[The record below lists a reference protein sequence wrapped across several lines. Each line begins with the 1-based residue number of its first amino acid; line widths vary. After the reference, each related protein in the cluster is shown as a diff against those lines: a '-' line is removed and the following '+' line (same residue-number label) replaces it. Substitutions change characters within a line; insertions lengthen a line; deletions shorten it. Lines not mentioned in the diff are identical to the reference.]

1 MPKST
6 AAYFGFSGSVTFTK
20 IFPGCM
26 SAWKKLCRKTWVK
39 KISTPF
45 SASFSMLVPPAEIP
59 VDLWHV
65 EHLRTLEVALQLCS
79 VAGLAHEVQFVDDRL
94 LVLGDD
100 FERFEALAVLPV
112 S

>member
-1 MPKST
+1 MEE
-6 AAYFGFSGSVTFTK
+6 V
-20 IFPGCM
+20 
-26 SAWKKLCRKTWVK
+26 
-39 KISTPF
+39 
-45 SASFSMLVPPAEIP
+45 VPENLGEKDLHAVFRELLDVGAGRAQGLHVADGDAVDAFLDQHLGPAEIP